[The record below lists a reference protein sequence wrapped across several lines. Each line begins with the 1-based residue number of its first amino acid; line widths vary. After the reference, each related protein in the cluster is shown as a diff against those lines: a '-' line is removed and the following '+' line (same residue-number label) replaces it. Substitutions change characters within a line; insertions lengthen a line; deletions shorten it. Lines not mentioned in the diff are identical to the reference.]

1 MSTTIKS
8 TIVSLRRP
16 LKLGDTVRL
25 GLTGGKYKITR
36 IEGLVLFGLLEGH
49 PSKERC
55 ITFDYKRPAAPYL
68 RVTHTD
74 GKHIE

>member
-16 LKLGDTVRL
+16 LKRGDKVQLGWFRA
-25 GLTGGKYKITR
+25 LTYKITR
-36 IEGLVLFGLLEGH
+36 IEGLSLFGTLDGQR
-49 PSKERC
+49 KERC
-55 ITFDYKRPAAPYL
+55 ITADYKRPRADFL
-68 RVTHTD
+68 RVTHAD